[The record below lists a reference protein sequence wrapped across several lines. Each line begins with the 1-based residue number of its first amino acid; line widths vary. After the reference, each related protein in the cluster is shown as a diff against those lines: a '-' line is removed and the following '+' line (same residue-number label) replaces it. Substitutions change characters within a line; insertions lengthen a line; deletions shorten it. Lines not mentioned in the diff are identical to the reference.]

1 MKRYEKP
8 ILEEEKIELVD
19 IIAAS
24 STETSENSSNSD
36 PIASIFNL

>member
-24 STETSENSSNSD
+24 STEAGENSSNSD
-36 PIASIFNL
+36 PISSIFNL